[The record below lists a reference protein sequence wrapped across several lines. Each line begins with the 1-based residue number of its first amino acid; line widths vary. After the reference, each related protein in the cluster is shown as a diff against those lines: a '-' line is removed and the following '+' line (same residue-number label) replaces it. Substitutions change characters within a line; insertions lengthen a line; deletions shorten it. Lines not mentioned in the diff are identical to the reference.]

1 MKRLPL
7 DNVLTLDELMALRQ
21 QFKSENRIVVFTN
34 GVFDIIH
41 PGHVAYLTEAKEL
54 GSVLIVGLNSDES
67 VKMLD
72 KGTNRPI
79 QNEDARAVVLSALKP
94 VDFVVCFDDETPE
107 NLITSITPDI
117 LVKGGDYA
125 IEDIVGSDHVLKS
138 GGEVKQLQFIDG
150 YSTSAIERK
159 IKNAD

>member
-125 IEDIVGSDHVLKS
+125 IEDIV
-138 GGEVKQLQFIDG
+138 
-150 YSTSAIERK
+150 
-159 IKNAD
+159 

>member
-54 GSVLIVGLNSDES
+54 VSVLIVGLNSDES

-125 IEDIVGSDHVLKS
+125 IEDIV
-138 GGEVKQLQFIDG
+138 
-150 YSTSAIERK
+150 
-159 IKNAD
+159 

>member
-1 MKRLPL
+1 M
-7 DNVLTLDELMALRQ
+7 
-21 QFKSENRIVVFTN
+21 
-34 GVFDIIH
+34 
-41 PGHVAYLTEAKEL
+41 
-54 GSVLIVGLNSDES
+54 
-67 VKMLD
+67 
-72 KGTNRPI
+72 
-79 QNEDARAVVLSALKP
+79 
-94 VDFVVCFDDETPE
+94 VCFDDETPE

-138 GGEVKQLQFIDG
+138 GGEVKQLQFIEG